1 MSQAEP
7 RADSAPARTAAAA
20 EVEAE
25 AEATTAATPVPGSLE
40 ARFRALPVVQALEA
54 ELGPGLAVRNIHAR
68 ADEDDGQ
75 ATLH

>member
-7 RADSAPARTAAAA
+7 RADSAPARTAA

-25 AEATTAATPVPGSLE
+25 AEATTAAVPVPGSLE

-68 ADEDDGQ
+68 AEDDDGQ